1 MPHFPFKE
9 YTDNILK
16 RFSVTDRLFLALRIG
31 TILGSSIWLLFAP
44 LSQSIAG
51 QYSVSLA
58 VFSTYSLMLY
68 ILIFFKPDQ
77 IRHIYIA
84 SLLLDLLFI
93 FYLVHLEPEYR
104 NSFFLSYYLLVL
116 LHTLYFG
123 RVFGLMVATL
133 SAVLYLVNLLPYWQS
148 VHWTDIGIRI
158 VFLYLIGF
166 TAGIIHGKLKK
177 DKDNIENLNDQ
188 LAESI
193 ESLKAMQVKLVE
205 SEKLSALG
213 RLTETVAHEIR
224 NPLMSLGGFSRR
236 LLKLLA
242 DGSKEKK
249 YAETIVSEV
258 ARLESILRDVLLFT
272 SEKKGLSRGDLNPVV
287 RGAVAYFLD
296 LYSNGQPYTLR
307 EKYRPDLHRIYLDP
321 EQLRQAI
328 GNLVSNS
335 LDAMPEGGT
344 LTINTDN
351 VVFNQIEGVS
361 LTVKDTGEGMTKK
374 QTELIFEPFYSTKRI
389 GTGLGL
395 SIVHEIMEEHRGF
408 VTADST
414 EEGGTSFTLFFP
426 YQPEEEDSK
435 TQCWQCIGC
444 GIETDPARRCPAYPY
459 FGRICWAI
467 AGTMCH
473 GKVMGT
479 YAEKIHDCHQC
490 PFFRRCRNPD
500 DPEAPSCLA
509 MPDDSEHRPGA

>member
-1 MPHFPFKE
+1 MPHFSFKK
-9 YTDNILK
+9 YTHDVLQG
-16 RFSVTDRLFLALRIG
+16 FSVTDRLFLALRLW
-31 TILGSSIWLLFAP
+31 TILGSSTWLLFAP
-44 LSQSIAG
+44 LSQAVAF
-51 QYSVSLA
+51 QYSISLA
-58 VFSTYSLMLY
+58 VFSSYSLLLY

-77 IRHIYIA
+77 IRHIYII

-93 FYLVHLEPEYR
+93 FHLVHLEPEYR
-104 NSFFLSYYLLVL
+104 NSFFLCYYLLVL

-123 RVFGLMVATL
+123 RIFGLMVATL
-133 SAVLYLVNLLPYWQS
+133 SAGLYLINLLPYWES
-148 VHWTDIGIRI
+148 VHWTEIGIRI

-166 TAGIIHGKLKK
+166 PAGIIHGKLKG
-177 DKDNIENLNDQ
+177 DKKNIEELNKQ

-193 ESLKAMQVKLVE
+193 DNLKAMQAKLVE
-205 SEKLSALG
+205 REKLSALG

-236 LLKLLA
+236 LQKLLP
-242 DGSKEKK
+242 DDSKEKQ
-249 YAETIVSEV
+249 YAETIVTEV

-272 SEKKGLSRGDLNPVV
+272 AEKKGLARGDLNPVV
-287 RGAVAYFLD
+287 RDAAAYFID
-296 LYSNGQPYTLR
+296 LYSNGQSY
-307 EKYRPDLHRIYLDP
+307 EIIENYRPGLHRIYLDP
-321 EQLRQAI
+321 EQLRQAV
-328 GNLVSNS
+328 GNLISNS

-344 LTINTDN
+344 LTITTDN
-351 VVFNQIEGVS
+351 VEFNQIEGVS
-361 LTVKDTGEGMTKK
+361 ITIQDTGKGMSKK
-374 QTELIFEPFYSTKRI
+374 QSKLILEPFYSTKRV

-395 SIVHEIMEEHRGF
+395 TIVHEIMEEHRGF
-408 VTADST
+408 IKADSR
-414 EEGGTSFTLFFP
+414 EEGGTTFTLFFP

-479 YAEKIHDCHQC
+479 YAEKIHDCHKC
-490 PFFRRCRNPD
+490 PFFKRCQNPED
-500 DPEAPSCLA
+500 LKLPSCLA
-509 MPDDSEHRPGA
+509 ADD

>member
-1 MPHFPFKE
+1 MPHTPFN
-9 YTDNILK
+9 TALQRVLK
-16 RFSVTDRLFLALRIG
+16 GFSVTDRLFLALRLG
-31 TILGSSIWLLFAP
+31 TILGNSIWLAFAP
-44 LSQSIAG
+44 LSPSVAD

-58 VFSTYSLMLY
+58 VFSSYSLILY

-77 IRHIYIA
+77 IRQVYIV

-104 NSFFLSYYLLVL
+104 NSFFLCYYLLVL

-123 RVFGLMVATL
+123 HVFGLMVATL
-133 SAVLYLVNLLPYWQS
+133 SAGLYLVNLLPYWNS
-148 VHWTDIGIRI
+148 VHWTEIGIRI

-166 TAGIIHGKLKK
+166 PAGIIHGKLKK
-177 DKDNIENLNDQ
+177 DKENIEHLNKQ
-188 LAESI
+188 LAHSI
-193 ESLKAMQVKLVE
+193 NNLKAMQVKLVE

-236 LLKLLA
+236 LQKLLS
-242 DGSKEKK
+242 DDSKEKQ
-249 YAETIVSEV
+249 YAEIIVTEV

-272 SEKKGLSRGDLNPVV
+272 SEKAGLKRGDLNPVV
-287 RGAVAYFLD
+287 RDAVAYFLD
-296 LYSNGQPYTLR
+296 LYSNKQPIKIIERYN
-307 EKYRPDLHRIYLDP
+307 PDLYRIYLDS

-328 GNLVSNS
+328 GNLISNS
-335 LDAMPEGGT
+335 LDAMPDGGT
-344 LTINTDN
+344 LTVSTDN
-351 VVFNQIEGVS
+351 VVFNRIEGVS
-361 LTVKDTGEGMTKK
+361 LTIKDTGKGMSKK
-374 QTELIFEPFYSTKRI
+374 QSELIFEPFYSTKQV

-395 SIVHEIMEEHRGF
+395 TIVHEIMEEHRGF

-426 YQPEEEDSK
+426 YQPEGEDSK

-490 PFFRRCRNPD
+490 PFFKRCQNPD
-500 DPEAPSCLA
+500 DPKTPACLA
-509 MPDDSEHRPGA
+509 AAD

>member
-9 YTDNILK
+9 DTDNILK
-16 RFSVTDRLFLALRIG
+16 RFSVTDRLFLALRLW
-31 TILGSSIWLLFAP
+31 TILGSSTWLLFAP
-44 LSQSIAG
+44 LSQPVAF

-58 VFSTYSLMLY
+58 VFSSYSLILY

-77 IRHIYIA
+77 IRHIYIV
-84 SLLLDLLFI
+84 SLLLDLVFI

-104 NSFFLSYYLLVL
+104 NSFFLCYYLLVL

-123 RVFGLMVATL
+123 RIFGLMVATL
-133 SAVLYLVNLLPYWQS
+133 SAGLYLINLLPYWQS
-148 VHWTDIGIRI
+148 VHWTEIGIRI

-166 TAGIIHGKLKK
+166 PAGIIHGKLKK
-177 DKDNIENLNDQ
+177 DKKNIENLNDQ

-193 ESLKAMQVKLVE
+193 EGLKAMQVKLVE

-236 LLKLLA
+236 LLKLLG
-242 DGSKEKK
+242 DDSKEKQ
-249 YAETIVSEV
+249 YAETIVTEV

-272 SEKKGLSRGDLNPVV
+272 SEKTGLKREELNPVV
-287 RGAVAYFLD
+287 RNAVAYFLD
-296 LYSNGQPYTLR
+296 LYSNNQPYEIIEL
-307 EKYRPDLHRIYLDP
+307 YSPDLPEIYLDP
-321 EQLRQAI
+321 EQLRQCI
-328 GNLVSNS
+328 GNLISNS

-344 LTINTDN
+344 LTISTKTT
-351 VVFNQIEGVS
+351 VFNQIQWVA
-361 LTVKDTGEGMTKK
+361 LTIKDTGRGMSK
-374 QTELIFEPFYSTKRI
+374 QQSELIFEPFYSTKRV

-395 SIVHEIMEEHRGF
+395 TIIHEIMEEHRGF

-426 YQPEEEDSK
+426 YQPEEEDDK

-490 PFFRRCRNPD
+490 PFFRRCQNPD
-500 DPEAPSCLA
+500 DPEVPSCLA
-509 MPDDSEHRPGA
+509 AAG

>member
-1 MPHFPFKE
+1 MPHIPFN
-9 YTDNILK
+9 TALQRVLK
-16 RFSVTDRLFLALRIG
+16 GFSVTDRLFLALRVG

-44 LSQSIAG
+44 LSPSVAG

-58 VFSTYSLMLY
+58 VFSSYSLILY

-77 IRHIYIA
+77 IRHIYLV

-104 NSFFLSYYLLVL
+104 NSFFLCYYLLVL

-123 RVFGLMVATL
+123 HVFGLMVATL
-133 SAVLYLVNLLPYWQS
+133 SAGLYLVNLLPYWES

-166 TAGIIHGKLKK
+166 PAGIIHGKLKR
-177 DKDNIENLNDQ
+177 DKKNIEDLNAK

-193 ESLKAMQVKLVE
+193 NNLKAMQVKLVE

-236 LLKLLA
+236 LQKLLS
-242 DGSKEKK
+242 DDSKEKQ
-249 YAETIVSEV
+249 YAEIIVTEV

-272 SEKKGLSRGDLNPVV
+272 SEKSSLKRGELNPVV
-287 RGAVAYFLD
+287 RDAVAYFLD
-296 LYSNGQPYTLR
+296 LYSNKQSIEIIEQYN
-307 EKYRPDLHRIYLDP
+307 PDLYRIYLDP

-328 GNLVSNS
+328 GNLISNS
-335 LDAMPEGGT
+335 LDAMPKGGT
-344 LTINTDN
+344 LEINTDN
-351 VVFNQIEGVS
+351 VAFNQIEGVS
-361 LTVKDTGEGMTKK
+361 ITIKDTGKGMSKK
-374 QTELIFEPFYSTKRI
+374 QSELIFEPFYSSKRV

-395 SIVHEIMEEHRGF
+395 TIVHEIMEEHRGF
-408 VTADST
+408 VTADSR
-414 EEGGTSFTLFFP
+414 EEGGASFTLFFP

-435 TQCWQCIGC
+435 RQCWQCIGC

-479 YAEKIHDCHQC
+479 YAEKIHNCHQC
-490 PFFRRCRNPD
+490 PFFKRCKKPD
-500 DPEAPSCLA
+500 DTEVPPCLA
-509 MPDDSEHRPGA
+509 PIN